1 MGPLICY
8 IHNDQKYNDRMKAPV
23 PRDSYIYAI
32 TK

>member
-1 MGPLICY
+1 LRRYM
-8 IHNDQKYNDRMKAPV
+8 IHPNLSDV